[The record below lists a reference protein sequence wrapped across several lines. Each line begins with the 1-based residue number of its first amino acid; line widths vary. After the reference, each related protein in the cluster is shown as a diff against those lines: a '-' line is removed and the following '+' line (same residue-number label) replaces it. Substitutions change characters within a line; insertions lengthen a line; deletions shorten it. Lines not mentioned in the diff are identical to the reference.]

1 MFSSLLDHLTDDEP
15 RQRTEGRLTSQEQAR
30 NIIESIV
37 NDISHFL
44 NTRKQMNVDF
54 TRYPEL
60 KQSIINYGLLDASAI
75 RRTFSRDEGLAD
87 EIADAIIA
95 FEPRVRDVEV
105 EATED
110 GDRRFFTISL
120 AIDGMES
127 PISLQF
133 NYLQ

>member
-1 MFSSLLDHLTDDEP
+1 
-15 RQRTEGRLTSQEQAR
+15 
-30 NIIESIV
+30 
-37 NDISHFL
+37 
-44 NTRKQMNVDF
+44 MNVDF